1 MRLAPFALAAIASLA
16 VAAPAGA
23 RIVPQQGMIGVK
35 LQMSGRDIVSQKG
48 VPDEA
53 RTVKHPVMGTV
64 SEYRYGKTKIL
75 FDGVGLAAHAMSFTT
90 RDRKERTI
98 RGIGIGSTKAQV
110 KAKVAHAK
118 CENELGVRHC
128 YVGKFEAGERV
139 TDFFLT
145 KKNRVSSVTVGF
157 VID

>member
-1 MRLAPFALAAIASLA
+1 MRLVPFALAAVASLA
-16 VAAPAGA
+16 MAAPAGA

-35 LQMSGRDIVSQKG
+35 LQMSGRDIVATKG

-75 FDGVGLAAHAMSFTT
+75 FDGVGLSARAVSFTT
-90 RDRKERTI
+90 TDRKERTI
-98 RGIGIGSTKAQV
+98 RGVGLGSTKAQV
-110 KAKVAHAK
+110 KARVSNVK
-118 CENELGVRHC
+118 CENALGVRHC
-128 YVGKFEAGERV
+128 YVGRFAPGERV

-145 KKNRVSSVTVGF
+145 KKNKVSRVTVGI